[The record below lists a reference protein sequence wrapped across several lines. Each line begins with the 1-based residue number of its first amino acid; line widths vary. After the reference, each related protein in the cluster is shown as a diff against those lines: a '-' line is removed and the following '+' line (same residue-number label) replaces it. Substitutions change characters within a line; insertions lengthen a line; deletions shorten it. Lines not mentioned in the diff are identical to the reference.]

1 MSDVFNEVMNELDWN
16 SEISHDS
23 EFTLLPDGE
32 YDFTVKKFD
41 RARHN
46 GSDKLPPC
54 NKAVLTIEVTDG
66 TKKTTIEHNLFLHQ
80 KTEGFLCEFFTS
92 IGQRKHGEPLRMNWP
107 AVVGAKGRCKVYV
120 DKWTG
125 RDGQPKETNKIK
137 KFVAPK
143 ANEAPAASSWNP
155 GAF

>member
-1 MSDVFNEVMNELDWN
+1 M
-16 SEISHDS
+16 
-23 EFTLLPDGE
+23 LLPDGE

-54 NKAVLTIEVTDG
+54 NKAVLTLEVTDG
-66 TKKTTIEHNLFLHQ
+66 KNKTTIEHNLFLHQ
-80 KTEGFLCEFFTS
+80 KTEGFLCEFFTA
-92 IGQRKHGEPLRMNWP
+92 IGQRKHGEALRMNWP

-125 RDGQPKETNKIK
+125 KDGQQKEANKIK

-143 ANEAPAASSWNP
+143 ADSAAPATTTSWTP
-155 GAF
+155 GGF

>member
-1 MSDVFNEVMNELDWN
+1 MSDVFNEVMNELDWD

-32 YDFTVKKFD
+32 YDFTIKKFD

-54 NKAVLTIEVTDG
+54 NKAALTIEVTDG

-80 KTEGFLCEFFTS
+80 KTECFLCEFFTA

-125 RDGQPKETNKIK
+125 KDGQPKEANKIK

>member
-1 MSDVFNEVMNELDWN
+1 MSDVFNEVMTELDWD

-23 EFTLLPDGE
+23 EFVLLPDGE
-32 YDFTVKKFD
+32 YYFTVKKFD

-54 NKAVLTIEVTDG
+54 NKAVLTLEVTDG
-66 TKKTTIEHNLFLHQ
+66 KNKTTIEHNLFLHQ
-80 KTEGFLCEFFTS
+80 KTEGFLCEFFTA
-92 IGQRKHGEPLRMNWP
+92 IGHRKHGEPLRMNWP

-125 RDGQPKETNKIK
+125 RDGQQKEANKIK
-137 KFVAPK
+137 KFVEPK
-143 ANEAPAASSWNP
+143 APATATSWTP
-155 GAF
+155 GGF